1 MCYNTYHGWWSFKG
15 RRIEEMTMAEAL
27 QVSSRSTSKGKN
39 ITLWVL
45 QIAAAGMFLMAG
57 GSKLAGAAPMV
68 ALFNTIG
75 AGQWFRYVTG
85 GIEVVSAILLLVPGL
100 AAFGAGLMVSTMIGA
115 VLTHVAV
122 VHTNPAVPVVLLI
135 AMAVV
140 LWGRWSQIA
149 GRLGR

>member
-1 MCYNTYHGWWSFKG
+1 
-15 RRIEEMTMAEAL
+15 
-27 QVSSRSTSKGKN
+27 
-39 ITLWVL
+39 
-45 QIAAAGMFLMAG
+45 
-57 GSKLAGAAPMV
+57 
-68 ALFNTIG
+68 
-75 AGQWFRYVTG
+75 
-85 GIEVVSAILLLVPGL
+85 
-100 AAFGAGLMVSTMIGA
+100 MVSTMIGA